1 MRFLSIA
8 TLILLVDLSVSLR
21 IHDNYNIFRNGG
33 RRPILNSNFGM
44 TCQLYSVY
52 NVNQILDFTRTAHQI
67 IEDPNQG
74 LDTCTFDPFPQ
85 EVLYIYRIGTTYLE
99 DTGHAVNY
107 IIVNFV
113 GQFFAGFY
121 QYESSEGTVTGLC
134 TFDWGTQ
141 FNSFEGN

>member
-21 IHDNYNIFRNGG
+21 IHDDYNIFRNGG

-52 NVNQILDFTRTAHQI
+52 NVNQILDFTRTAYQI

-99 DTGHAVNY
+99 DTGMKIFLPDFTNTKAVKERLPDCVLL
-107 IIVNFV
+107 I
-113 GQFFAGFY
+113 GAP
-121 QYESSEGTVTGLC
+121 SSTALRAIN
-134 TFDWGTQ
+134 
-141 FNSFEGN
+141 NSMFLAK